1 MWWICKAMQT
11 HHQCTTINAH
21 NGVGHLCRRWTEL
34 HCHIP
39 YVLPCLNSTTSSSLW
54 PMLSHSGE
62 HFGWILYFRKQRR
75 GSSLETQIFFHTLFS
90 FFHTFPDLENIQ
102 IKFHTFPY
110 CVSLSLLSWL
120 TCCYE
125 NERGRAWQAVVWTK
139 VQVCVCVCPKEGKR
153 EKQREQISRLM

>member
-102 IKFHTFPY
+102 IKFHTFP
-110 CVSLSLLSWL
+110 CFHDSPAAMKTESQR
-120 TCCYE
+120 E
-125 NERGRAWQAVVWTK
+125 KQRGRAWQAVVWTK
-139 VQVCVCVCPKEGKR
+139 VQVCVCVSQRREEGKAKR
-153 EKQREQISRLM
+153 AD